1 MCLPEVEGGMEG
13 DLEESGQK
21 LQTSSYEI
29 NVCM

>member
-29 NVCM
+29 NK